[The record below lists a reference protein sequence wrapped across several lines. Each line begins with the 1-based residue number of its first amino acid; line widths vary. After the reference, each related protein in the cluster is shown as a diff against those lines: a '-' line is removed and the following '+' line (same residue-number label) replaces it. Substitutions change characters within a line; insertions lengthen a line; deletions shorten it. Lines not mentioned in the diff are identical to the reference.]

1 VLVTIG
7 GINGQPNKPGVT
19 MTQQVARKKKRPS
32 LILVLVR
39 VILVVFAVGL
49 VVFLGAGWYF
59 SGQIASGGLEPSTA
73 EPESYDWLVTDSA
86 AAVTLEAGIDTDQAG
101 QEGKSGIMW
110 ADGYAQSGELLGSSE
125 TDGSAVDIRSI
136 LPDSQAPAA
145 GTDIKVDMYF
155 WRGDPRSAHNLAY
168 ETIYYTS
175 NVGSFPAWYIPP
187 SSTTGPNAGTWAIV
201 VHGKGGTLEESLR
214 VVPLLHERGYPIL
227 VINYRN
233 DVGEV
238 RDPSGYYTYG
248 QTDWADLAGAV
259 LYARDMGA
267 ADHILVGYSYGGSI
281 IASYLTQ
288 SPLRNFT
295 KATILDSP
303 VLSFEDTV
311 DYRATLTDV
320 PILGFEV
327 PQLVTNLAKNIA
339 EWRFGIDWE
348 ATNYLTQT
356 AQIHSPMLIF
366 HGTQDTSVPLY
377 TSAVMEQTRPDIT
390 TLVVTDAG
398 HTRSWNV
405 DGDLFDATVNEFLDE
420 LD

>member
-1 VLVTIG
+1 
-7 GINGQPNKPGVT
+7 
-19 MTQQVARKKKRPS
+19 MTQPRPRKKKRTSPI
-32 LILVLVR
+32 LMLVRAILLVFVVVLVL
-39 VILVVFAVGL
+39 
-49 VVFLGAGWYF
+49 FLGGGWYF
-59 SGQIASGGLEPSTA
+59 SGQIESGALEPSTA
-73 EPESYDWLVTDSA
+73 GPETYDWLVSDSA
-86 AAVTLEAGIDTDQAG
+86 AAVTLTADVDTDQAG
-101 QEGKSGIMW
+101 QAGKSGIMW
-110 ADGYAQSGELLGSSE
+110 ADGYAHSGELLGSTE
-125 TDGSAVDIRSI
+125 ADGSAVDIRSI
-136 LPDSQAPAA
+136 LSDSQAPAA
-145 GTDIKVDMYF
+145 GTDIKVDTYF
-155 WRGDPRSAHNLAY
+155 WRGDPLSALGLAY

-175 NVGSFPAWYIPP
+175 DVGSFPAWFIPP
-187 SSTTGPNAGTWAIV
+187 ASPSSSNADTWAIV

-214 VVPLLHERGYPIL
+214 VVPLLHERGYSIL

-233 DVGEV
+233 DVGET
-238 RDPSGYYTYG
+238 RDPSGYHTYG

-259 LYARDMGA
+259 LYSRDMGA

-311 DYRATLTDV
+311 DFRATLTDV

-356 AQIHSPMLIF
+356 GQIHSPMLIF
-366 HGTQDTSVPLY
+366 HGSEDTSVPLY
-377 TSAVMEQTRPDIT
+377 TSRVMELTRPDIT

-405 DGDLFDATVNEFLDE
+405 DDVLFTATITEFLDD

>member
-1 VLVTIG
+1 
-7 GINGQPNKPGVT
+7 
-19 MTQQVARKKKRPS
+19 MTQPLPKKKKRPS
-32 LILVLVR
+32 PILVLVR
-39 VILVVFAVGL
+39 AILLVFVVVL
-49 VVFLGAGWYF
+49 VLFLGAGWYF
-59 SGQIASGGLEPSTA
+59 SGQIESGALEPPTA
-73 EPESYDWLVTDSA
+73 GPEDYDWLVSDA
-86 AAVTLEAGIDTDQAG
+86 AAAITLTADVGTDQAG

-110 ADGYAQSGELLGSSE
+110 DGGYAQSGELLGSSE
-125 TDGSAVDIRSI
+125 SDGSAVDIRSI
-136 LPDSQAPAA
+136 LPDSQAPATS
-145 GTDIKVDMYF
+145 TDVKVDTYF
-155 WRGDPRSAHNLAY
+155 WRGDPLSAHGLAY

-175 NVGSFPAWYIPP
+175 DIGSFPAWFIPP
-187 SSTTGPNAGTWAIV
+187 ASPSSANADTWAIV

-214 VVPLLHERGYPIL
+214 VVPLLHERGYSIL

-233 DVGEV
+233 DVGET
-238 RDPSGYYTYG
+238 RDPSGYHTYG
-248 QTDWADLAGAV
+248 ETDWADLTGAV

-267 ADHILVGYSYGGSI
+267 VDHILVGYSYGGSI

-320 PILGFEV
+320 PILGIEV

-339 EWRFGIDWE
+339 EWRFGIDWD

-356 AQIHSPMLIF
+356 AQIHSPILIF

-377 TSAVMEQTRPDIT
+377 TSQMMELTRPDIT
-390 TLVVTDAG
+390 TLVVTGAG
-398 HTRSWNV
+398 HTRSWNI
-405 DGDLFDATVNEFLDE
+405 DTELFTTTVNEFLDD